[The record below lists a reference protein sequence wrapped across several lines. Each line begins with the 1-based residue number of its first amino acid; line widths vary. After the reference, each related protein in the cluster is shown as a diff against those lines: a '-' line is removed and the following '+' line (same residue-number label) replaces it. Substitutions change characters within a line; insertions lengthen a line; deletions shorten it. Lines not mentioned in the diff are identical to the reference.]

1 MKNTKNKVHTMLI
14 DFVVSL
20 IGCFIFSY
28 AYYGFLMPN
37 EIATGGVGGISSAL
51 TSSFGFKMGLL
62 LFCINTPLLILAF
75 IFLGKKFTFNTT
87 LVIVETSFMLDYVS
101 PLLPRYTGQ
110 QLLGTIFGSFLLG
123 LGIAI
128 IFTRGFTTGGTD
140 IIGRLLQLKFPS
152 MSIGKLMMLT
162 DFFIICLSS
171 YIYTFGDGPN
181 NAVESAMYGLI
192 CTFIYTKTI
201 DTLLAGTDQKKVIYI
216 MSDKNQQIIECLM
229 ESLNRGLTSFHVTK
243 VYSQKES
250 EMIMCIIKSNEI
262 TKVKSI
268 IKKCDSS
275 AFLMILNAEDVI
287 GGQFQIT
294 DSIK

>member
-1 MKNTKNKVHTMLI
+1 
-14 DFVVSL
+14 
-20 IGCFIFSY
+20 
-28 AYYGFLMPN
+28 
-37 EIATGGVGGISSAL
+37 
-51 TSSFGFKMGLL
+51 
-62 LFCINTPLLILAF
+62 
-75 IFLGKKFTFNTT
+75 
-87 LVIVETSFMLDYVS
+87 
-101 PLLPRYTGQ
+101 
-110 QLLGTIFGSFLLG
+110 
-123 LGIAI
+123 
-128 IFTRGFTTGGTD
+128 
-140 IIGRLLQLKFPS
+140 
-152 MSIGKLMMLT
+152 MMLT

>member
-110 QLLGTIFGSFLLG
+110 QLLGTIFVSFLLG

-201 DTLLAGTDQKKVIYI
+201 DTLLAGTDQNKAIYI
-216 MSDKNQQIIECLM
+216 MSDKKQQIIECLM
-229 ESLNRGLTSFHVTK
+229 ESLNRGLTTFHVTK

>member
-1 MKNTKNKVHTMLI
+1 MEKTKNKVRTMLI

-51 TSSFGFKMGLL
+51 TSSFGFKMGGL

-181 NAVESAMYGLI
+181 NAIESAMYGLI

-201 DTLLAGTDQKKVIYI
+201 DTLLAGTEQKKVIYI
-216 MSDKNQQIIECLM
+216 MSDKNQQIIECLI
-229 ESLNRGLTSFHVTK
+229 ESLHRGLTSFNVKK
-243 VYSQKES
+243 VYSKKEA

-262 TKVKSI
+262 NKVKSI

-287 GGQFQIT
+287 GGQFHIT
-294 DSIK
+294 GSIK

>member
-1 MKNTKNKVHTMLI
+1 MEKTKNKVRTMLI

-51 TSSFGFKMGLL
+51 TSSFGFKMGVL

-181 NAVESAMYGLI
+181 NAIESAMYGLI

-201 DTLLAGTDQKKVIYI
+201 DTLLSGTEQKKVIYI
-216 MSDKNQQIIECLM
+216 MSDKNQQIIECLI
-229 ESLNRGLTSFHVTK
+229 ESLHRGLTSFNVKK
-243 VYSQKES
+243 VYSKKEA

-287 GGQFQIT
+287 GGQFHIT
-294 DSIK
+294 GSIK

>member
-110 QLLGTIFGSFLLG
+110 QLLGTIFVSFLLG

-201 DTLLAGTDQKKVIYI
+201 DTLLAGTDQKKQFTLCLI
-216 MSDKNQQIIECLM
+216 KN
-229 ESLNRGLTSFHVTK
+229 NK
-243 VYSQKES
+243 
-250 EMIMCIIKSNEI
+250 
-262 TKVKSI
+262 
-268 IKKCDSS
+268 
-275 AFLMILNAEDVI
+275 
-287 GGQFQIT
+287 
-294 DSIK
+294 

>member
-1 MKNTKNKVHTMLI
+1 MEKTKNKVRTMLI

-51 TSSFGFKMGLL
+51 TSSFGFKMGVL

-123 LGIAI
+123 LGISI

-181 NAVESAMYGLI
+181 NAIESAMYGLI

-201 DTLLAGTDQKKVIYI
+201 DTLLAGTEQKKVIYI
-216 MSDKNQQIIECLM
+216 MSDKNQQIIECLI
-229 ESLNRGLTSFHVTK
+229 ESLHRGLTSFNVKK
-243 VYSQKES
+243 VYSQKAA

-287 GGQFQIT
+287 GGQFHIT
-294 DSIK
+294 GSIK

>member
-1 MKNTKNKVHTMLI
+1 MEKTKNKVRTMLI

-51 TSSFGFKMGLL
+51 TSSFGFKMGVL
-62 LFCINTPLLILAF
+62 LFCINTPLLILSF

-181 NAVESAMYGLI
+181 NAIESAMYGLI

-201 DTLLAGTDQKKVIYI
+201 DTLLAGTEQKKVIYI
-216 MSDKNQQIIECLM
+216 MSDKNQQIIECLI
-229 ESLNRGLTSFHVTK
+229 ESLHRGLTSFNVKK
-243 VYSQKES
+243 VYSQKEA

-287 GGQFQIT
+287 GGQFHIT
-294 DSIK
+294 GSIK

>member
-171 YIYTFGDGPN
+171 YIYTFGEGPN

-216 MSDKNQQIIECLM
+216 MSDKKQQIIENLM
-229 ESLNRGLTSFHVTK
+229 ESLHRGLTSFHVTK